1 MNVLECSST
10 EKMKRLKNQ
19 TEFESKL
26 DEDLG
31 EPAGEGNIEKNSTIS
46 GMHGEQCQNYYIM
59 KVGVSGRW

>member
-1 MNVLECSST
+1 
-10 EKMKRLKNQ
+10 MKSLKNQ

-31 EPAGEGNIEKNSTIS
+31 EPAGEGNIEISTIS
-46 GMHGEQCQNYYIM
+46 GMYKEQCQNYYIIM

>member
-31 EPAGEGNIEKNSTIS
+31 EPAGEGNIEKTQQYLVCMGNNVKITIS
-46 GMHGEQCQNYYIM
+46 
-59 KVGVSGRW
+59 

>member
-10 EKMKRLKNQ
+10 EQMKRLKNQ

-31 EPAGEGNIEKNSTIS
+31 DPAGEGNIEKTQQYLVCMGNNVKITIS
-46 GMHGEQCQNYYIM
+46 
-59 KVGVSGRW
+59 

>member
-1 MNVLECSST
+1 
-10 EKMKRLKNQ
+10 MKRLKNQ